1 MKKLISMMMA
11 LMLCLIP
18 ITSYAEIKAAKE
30 PSDMNKTAA
39 ELNGCTEEEWA
50 RLMDNKLEYGEIG
63 KLVHYFNPSMS
74 DNWNQIDDSIRD
86 NKTSI
91 SALSDAKKK
100 TKEYCDQLEETLKVF
115 PEGPQ
120 KEELKMVCNQLN
132 GLQAVMS
139 STIKTY
145 SNTNKKLQKNSAYTS
160 MLYVAENSLTNAV
173 KTLVVLYDTIIAN
186 KKMVEHLI
194 TLYEETYEAYKEQSV
209 NGMATE
215 LDVLK
220 AQSDLI
226 SAKANLSNLNVSEQ
240 QLYDQIITMCGWKA
254 GDRVEI
260 GEIPL
265 PDASR
270 ISSMN
275 PDTDAETAANSNSM
289 IKQLHS
295 GGHSKTSEG
304 LNRYFDKEAELK
316 GYVRANMTTL
326 YANVLAAQTGYEAAK
341 VGFEAARLNK
351 AAVDTQYKQ
360 GQISKAQ
367 YLGASI
373 EYVQKE
379 AALRSAVDS
388 YEQAVLTY
396 EAALRGTVDAK

>member
-1 MKKLISMMMA
+1 MMKT
-11 LMLCLIP
+11 IP
-18 ITSYAEIKAAKE
+18 PTSPY
-30 PSDMNKTAA
+30 
-39 ELNGCTEEEWA
+39 
-50 RLMDNKLEYGEIG
+50 Y
-63 KLVHYFNPSMS
+63 
-74 DNWNQIDDSIRD
+74 
-86 NKTSI
+86 
-91 SALSDAKKK
+91 
-100 TKEYCDQLEETLKVF
+100 
-115 PEGPQ
+115 
-120 KEELKMVCNQLN
+120 EELKTTLASLDLAISGLN
-132 GLQAVMS
+132 TVIS
-139 STIKTY
+139 TY
-145 SNTNKKLQKNSAYTS
+145 SATGKKLQRKSKNT
-160 MLYVAENSLTNAV
+160 MQLYILDDTVTNAAQS
-173 KTLVVLYDTIIAN
+173 LMIAYDTIVAN
-186 KKMVEHLI
+186 KKMLEHLV
-194 TLYEETYEAYKEQSV
+194 TLYEESCEANKELSLT
-209 NGMATE
+209 GMATE
-215 LDVLK
+215 LDILK

-226 SAKANLSNLNVSEQ
+226 SAKANLSKLKVSEQ
-240 QLYDQIITMCGWKA
+240 QLYNQLIKLCGWKV

-260 GEIPL
+260 GGISL
-265 PDASR
+265 PDKSR

-275 PDTDAETAANSNSM
+275 PDTDAETAANSNSA

-341 VGFEAARLNK
+341 AGFEAAKLNK
-351 AAVDTQYKQ
+351 SAVDTQFKQ